1 MDNSREYFNKSRSHH
16 KQYRRLMNERDKAEQ
31 RAKYHL
37 NEAQYYDMLFREAR
51 RIEFSKFKSKIL
63 D

>member
-1 MDNSREYFNKSRSHH
+1 
-16 KQYRRLMNERDKAEQ
+16 MNERDKAEQ